1 MLEQVKEI
9 ICEYVEVDP
18 SEIHEESRLIED
30 LGFTSFDFMSMVGE
44 FEDTFDIEV
53 REEDVVHVKTVGE
66 AIEYV
71 KKLQAE

>member
-18 SEIHEESRLIED
+18 SEIHEESRFIED

>member
-18 SEIHEESRLIED
+18 SEIHEESRFIED
-30 LGFTSFDFMSMVGE
+30 LGFTSFDSMSMVGE

>member
-18 SEIHEESRLIED
+18 SEIHEESRFIED

-53 REEDVVHVKTVGE
+53 REEDVVHIKTVGE